1 VGQFEKQRVT
11 SPAGVILSV
20 AAFQAERRISRLP
33 GPARKPNC
41 TTTEIQ
47 NLRKF
52 KTLGN
57 SKP

>member
-1 VGQFEKQRVT
+1 M
-11 SPAGVILSV
+11 AGPG
-20 AAFQAERRISRLP
+20 AFQAERRACLSEVEGISRLA
-33 GPARKPNC
+33 GSARTPNC
-41 TTTEIQ
+41 TITEIQ